1 MKVVQRTENRADDG
15 AAQPGDSSSGAPDAI
30 SRYEALVD
38 ERLWESPSVKQSGVE
53 GLAPTSNAAS
63 VPAAAPPPP
72 EAAAPSGAP
81 VRPEPQPASMAISRY
96 EELVAER
103 LGDAEL
109 VTATPAWRRK
119 VIAGA
124 LLVMLAGLA
133 VVAFFWR
140 TIGPSPANN
149 VAARPPANE
158 QAVSPPA
165 ATARSTAA
173 ATAGGASEIA
183 RLMAR
188 ANALLAQGD
197 IASARI
203 VLQRAVD
210 LGSAKAAFA
219 LAETYDPIVLD
230 AWRTFGTLGDVARA
244 KQLYAK
250 AQAGGVQEAQ
260 DRLNALRK

>member
-1 MKVVQRTENRADDG
+1 VKAVQRTENGVDDG
-15 AAQPGDSSSGAPDAI
+15 APQPGDSSSAASEAI

-53 GLAPTSNAAS
+53 GLAPTSNAAPA
-63 VPAAAPPPP
+63 PAAAPAP
-72 EAAAPSGAP
+72 EAAQPSGAP
-81 VRPEPQPASMAISRY
+81 VRPKPEPASMAISRY

-103 LGDAEL
+103 LGDAEP

-133 VVAFFWR
+133 VAAFFWR

-149 VAARPPANE
+149 VAGRPPANE
-158 QAVSPPA
+158 RAVSPPA
-165 ATARSTAA
+165 ASERSTAA

-188 ANALLAQGD
+188 ANALLAQRD

-244 KQLYAK
+244 QQLYAK

-260 DRLNALRK
+260 DRLDALRK

>member
-1 MKVVQRTENRADDG
+1 VTVVQRTEKRVDDG
-15 AAQPGDSSSGAPDAI
+15 APQPGDSSSAALEAI

-63 VPAAAPPPP
+63 APAAAPAPQAAEPP
-72 EAAAPSGAP
+72 AGVP
-81 VRPEPQPASMAISRY
+81 VRPKPEPASIAISRY

-103 LGDAEL
+103 LGDAEP
-109 VTATPAWRRK
+109 VTATPAWRKK

-124 LLVMLAGLA
+124 LLVMLAGLT

-149 VAARPPANE
+149 ADGRPPANE
-158 QAVSPPA
+158 QAVSPLA
-165 ATARSTAA
+165 ATERSTAA
-173 ATAGGASEIA
+173 ATVGGAAEIA

-188 ANALLAQGD
+188 ANALVAQRD

-260 DRLNALRK
+260 DRLNALSK